1 MNKDLDH
8 YIKNFRGRL
17 SKECCEQTIKELK
30 KLNKQDW
37 KQHSYYGV
45 KEGFTS
51 RDKKHELKVSHDSH
65 ITTHSLIMKELWN
78 VISDYI
84 KEINFKWYHSW
95 SGYSNIRFNRYDK
108 HNNMQLHCDHIHTL
122 FDGKRRG
129 IPILSIVGVLNENF
143 EGGEWVMFENKK
155 IELKTGDIL
164 MFPSNF
170 LYPHGVLPITKGT
183 RYSFVSWVW

>member
-1 MNKDLDH
+1 
-8 YIKNFRGRL
+8 
-17 SKECCEQTIKELK
+17 
-30 KLNKQDW
+30 
-37 KQHSYYGV
+37 
-45 KEGFTS
+45 
-51 RDKKHELKVSHDSH
+51 
-65 ITTHSLIMKELWN
+65 
-78 VISDYI
+78 
-84 KEINFKWYHSW
+84 
-95 SGYSNIRFNRYDK
+95 
-108 HNNMQLHCDHIHTL
+108 MQLHCDHIHTL